1 MQEVKT
7 TEPNQKPLQPND
19 IGNLE
24 IEMENDEA
32 LELTRCRKCRI
43 LCGRECI
50 LVSMAVLGIGGG
62 NIYIFLSYTDFQFIF
77 NREGVWVFFALGI
90 LS

>member
-7 TEPNQKPLQPND
+7 TEINETPLQPND

-32 LELTRCRKCRI
+32 QELTQCRKCRI
-43 LCGRECI
+43 FCGRENIYISI
-50 LVSMAVLGIGGG
+50 LVLGIGGG
-62 NIYIFLSYTDFQFIF
+62 NFYLLMLYLGSYAPLGFLTLVMLS
-77 NREGVWVFFALGI
+77 WSAL
-90 LS
+90 S

>member
-43 LCGRECI
+43 LCGRESI